1 MAQWVNDLA
10 LLLQQLGSGSI
21 PGWGTSRCYGCS
33 HKEGKKEGRGKEG
46 SKERRD
52 GGKRERKKKK

>member
-1 MAQWVNDLA
+1 MAQIQSLA
-10 LLLQQLGSGSI
+10 GELPDAMDAAI
-21 PGWGTSRCYGCS
+21 R
-33 HKEGKKEGRGKEG
+33 KEKRKEGRGKEG